1 MPLKFPWQSKASI
14 DEVRWYLS
22 LIKELMLMRRGD
34 WEGHRSLGRACI
46 GKDKPA
52 LSFLSGGLSEM
63 IFKLKRKWYHFLVIS
78 WP

>member
-1 MPLKFPWQSKASI
+1 
-14 DEVRWYLS
+14 
-22 LIKELMLMRRGD
+22 MRRGD
-34 WEGHRSLGRACI
+34 KEGHRSLGRACI

-52 LSFLSGGLSEM
+52 LCLLSGGLSEI